1 MSKSLNSISL
11 TGHLCA
17 DPKLHTFDDGT
28 EVANLRLAVNGSKK
42 QDGEWVDDPLF
53 IDVKAYGGQVQA
65 IGQYLAK
72 GSFVA
77 VSGRLGQP
85 REWADNNGNAR
96 FTMVVERADVTF
108 GPKVDGAGNSEAQP
122 RQAAQQKAAAPAAA
136 PLSAGDFADNDIP
149 F

>member
-17 DPKLHTFDDGT
+17 DPKLHAFDDGT

-42 QDGEWVDDPLF
+42 VDGEWQDDPLF

-65 IGQYLAK
+65 IGTYLAK

-77 VSGRLGQP
+77 VCGRLGQP
-85 REWADNNGNAR
+85 REWADNNGSSR

-108 GPKVDGAGNSEAQP
+108 GPRTDGGGGEAPP
-122 RQAAQQKAAAPAAA
+122 RQATQQKAAAPTQQSVEAA
-136 PLSAGDFADNDIP
+136 DFDTIP